1 MWQQM
6 LKMRNNILF
15 HFVLLT
21 PMVFGG
27 GRGFVSPDPNQGQGY
42 VYKQIKYLCVK
53 KICKQRKISFVI
65 KLLQT

>member
-15 HFVLLT
+15 LCVLLT

-53 KICKQRKISFVI
+53 KI
-65 KLLQT
+65 

>member
-15 HFVLLT
+15 LCVLFT

-42 VYKQIKYLCVK
+42 VYKQIRYLCVK
-53 KICKQRKISFVI
+53 KSVNKGKSA
-65 KLLQT
+65 L